1 MKENKT
7 IDVKYP
13 NNRDIGKNLR
23 KGDRIEI
30 SRLSGMSVKYVRDVL
45 LGYRHNDN
53 IIAWAKRL
61 INDRNLRM
69 EQISNPSSQ
78 K

>member
-1 MKENKT
+1 M
-7 IDVKYP
+7 
-13 NNRDIGKNLR
+13 
-23 KGDRIEI
+23 IEI
-30 SRLSGMSVKYVRDVL
+30 AKLSGLKISYVRNIFG
-45 LGYRHNDN
+45 GYRNN
-53 IIAWAKRL
+53 AEAVAWAKRL